1 MISELELELCESAG
15 VLPAQMLWGVRWDAD
30 TSGPRALMLAVLED
44 AVGCIER
51 GRRGSRFQERRLAAE
66 AHAWVRSDDRTH
78 PFSFLSITD
87 VLGIDADAVRA
98 RLLCVSVDTTW
109 TRKTSR
115 ARGRSRL
122 GGSANRCTSG
132 KEA

>member
-1 MISELELELCESAG
+1 MISELELELCESAV

-51 GRRGSRFQERRLAAE
+51 GRRRTRFQARRLAAE
-66 AHAWVRSDDRTH
+66 AEAWVRSDDRTY

-87 VLGIDADAVRA
+87 VLGIDADTVRA
-98 RLLCVSVDTTW
+98 RLLRVSSDPTT
-109 TRKTSR
+109 TTKGSR
-115 ARGRSRL
+115 ARASRRL
-122 GGSANRCTSG
+122 GGSADRCTSG
-132 KEA
+132 NEA